1 MIFHRTRWMVE
12 QRARAAPRSA
22 ASVRQHVVVD
32 AAHAKTCTTP
42 DATTTQAVTL
52 RGRVGYMTRPK
63 GITVRI
69 TEMMKP
75 TMYERLV
82 PWLVPALL

>member
-1 MIFHRTRWMVE
+1 MITTEKISALRF
-12 QRARAAPRSA
+12 QRCSLAVSRCMKYLRC
-22 ASVRQHVVVD
+22 
-32 AAHAKTCTTP
+32 AKTCTTP

-52 RGRVGYMTRPK
+52 RGNVGYMTRPK